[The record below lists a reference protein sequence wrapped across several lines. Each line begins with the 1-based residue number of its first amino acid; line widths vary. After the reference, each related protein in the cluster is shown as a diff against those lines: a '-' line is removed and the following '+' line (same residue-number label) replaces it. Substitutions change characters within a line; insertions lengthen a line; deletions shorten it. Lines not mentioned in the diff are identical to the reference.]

1 MKRGALA
8 TAVVAAG
15 MLLAASGLHANQAA
29 AGEPV
34 IVAFG
39 DSLTAGLGPEKDLFP
54 AQLKRALKARG
65 QEVKL
70 VNAGVSGDTA
80 AAGLA
85 RLMGHADDASAVI
98 VELGAN
104 DALQGLDPA
113 ATKATIEKI
122 ITELKARR
130 LPILLAG
137 MEAPPNL
144 GKDYVDQF
152 RALYADLAQRYDLIL
167 YPFFLDGVA
176 LDDQY
181 TLGDGMHPN
190 AEGVARIVEVSCP
203 RSRSCWRA
211 PGPKEALALP
221 HERAGLSCKR
231 GGRRNE
237 RYAGQAKV
245 PPQRVMSQF
254 LFAKQLTASLSALA
268 RLGVADHIG
277 DKPVS
282 AECWQR
288 RWVRMRRRSSG

>member
-8 TAVVAAG
+8 TAVIAAG
-15 MLLAASGLHANQAA
+15 MLLAASGLLHANQTASA
-29 AGEPV
+29 TPV

-39 DSLTAGLGPEKDLFP
+39 DSLTAGLGLPEKDSFP
-54 AQLKRALKARG
+54 AQLERALKARG
-65 QEVKL
+65 QEVKV

-85 RLMGHADDASAVI
+85 RLDWAMPDDASAVI

-113 ATKATIEKI
+113 ATKATLEKI
-122 ITELKARR
+122 ITELKARG

-144 GKDYVDQF
+144 GKDYVNQF

-190 AEGVARIVEVSCP
+190 AEGVARIVD
-203 RSRSCWRA
+203 
-211 PGPKEALALP
+211 GILPKVEDL
-221 HERAGLSCKR
+221 
-231 GGRRNE
+231 
-237 RYAGQAKV
+237 
-245 PPQRVMSQF
+245 
-254 LFAKQLTASLSALA
+254 LA
-268 RLGVADHIG
+268 RVQAA
-277 DKPVS
+277 KN
-282 AECWQR
+282 
-288 RWVRMRRRSSG
+288 

>member
-1 MKRGALA
+1 MARQAVIKKSKEVQKMKRGALA

-15 MLLAASGLHANQAA
+15 MLLAPSGLPASQAVTA
-29 AGEPV
+29 TPV

-39 DSLTAGLGPEKDLFP
+39 DSLTAGLGLPAKDSFP
-54 AQLKRALKARG
+54 AQLERALKARG
-65 QEVKL
+65 QEVKV

-85 RLMGHADDASAVI
+85 RLDWAMPDDASAVI
-98 VELGAN
+98 IELGAN

-113 ATKATIEKI
+113 ATKATLEKI
-122 ITELKARR
+122 ITELKARG

-144 GKDYVDQF
+144 GKEYVEQF

-190 AEGVARIVEVSCP
+190 AAGVRRIVDGILPKVEELLAKAKP
-203 RSRSCWRA
+203 R
-211 PGPKEALALP
+211 P
-221 HERAGLSCKR
+221 
-231 GGRRNE
+231 
-237 RYAGQAKV
+237 
-245 PPQRVMSQF
+245 
-254 LFAKQLTASLSALA
+254 
-268 RLGVADHIG
+268 
-277 DKPVS
+277 
-282 AECWQR
+282 
-288 RWVRMRRRSSG
+288 